1 MVYHILILAVLCL
14 GVLSLCPTPLWAK
27 SMVIT
32 DRIEVGLR
40 SGTGIEQQI
49 ITMVKTGDQ
58 VELLE
63 GDKNWSKVRL
73 ADKTVGWIA
82 TRFLVD
88 SIKPA
93 NLADPKMQEE
103 LRGLKEKNQNLFREK
118 ELLSREKGK
127 LIEEVQKLT
136 QSLQHEKTTQPSPEL
151 NELKTKNE
159 KLDKEVALY
168 KKQVADLSSNGKGPS
183 SEDSIK
189 WFFAGSVVLCFGLL
203 LGWLFSRIR
212 RKPNRYY

>member
-1 MVYHILILAVLCL
+1 MVYHILAVFCL
-14 GVLSLCPTPLWAK
+14 GILSLCPNPLWAK

-49 ITMVKTGDQ
+49 VTMVKTGDQ
-58 VELLE
+58 VEVLE

-93 NLADPKMQEE
+93 NSADPKMQEE
-103 LRGLKEKNQNLFREK
+103 LQGLKEKNQNLFREK
-118 ELLSREKGK
+118 ELLNREKGK
-127 LIEEVQKLT
+127 LIEEVRKLT
-136 QSLQHEKTTQPSPEL
+136 QSLQQEKTTQPSPEL
-151 NELKTKNE
+151 DELRTKNE

-168 KKQVADLSSNGKGPS
+168 KKQVVDLSSKGKGQS
-183 SEDSIK
+183 GEDNIK